1 MTGNLNKVLLVE
13 DNPGDALL
21 LREALIDLGGTLVL
35 DLVHVGRLD
44 DGLRRLRQEEF
55 DAILLDLSLPDAHGL
70 DTVARMQAA
79 APRLPIVVLTGLDD
93 DAAAL
98 EAVRAGVQDYLV
110 KGQIDGRLLIRALR
124 YAIERKR
131 TQEEI
136 QQHLSRMATLKDIN
150 IALTSTL
157 DLSAVLEVLLQKV
170 ATLMPEFAAAVR
182 LWDEERLIL
191 SPVSCCNFN
200 DAEWKA
206 EAARPDFESDFTA
219 EVFRSKTLVLVERAR
234 NNAQAEHAAFYRKHD
249 VNAYLGIPM
258 LVEEQV
264 LGVVSFY
271 ARGDRSFSAQEVEFL
286 SALAS
291 QASVAIRNSQVH
303 GQMKQLVERLD
314 RSNRIKEEFLG
325 VISHELRT
333 PLNIVK
339 GYVQL
344 LQTKFFGDLSA
355 EQTAAIEKI
364 AVQTKEQLVMINSI
378 LEAVSIESDV
388 ATVNADQVPLQD
400 FLDELQSMYFSL
412 QDKPLSF
419 RWNFAPQ
426 LPVVQVDKTKLKYI
440 VQNLINN
447 AIKFTPAGHVTVSAA
462 VLDSDPTRLPGQPL
476 ENGRTWLKFDVADT
490 GIGISKE
497 FLPLIFEKFSQVD
510 SSTTRVHGG
519 IGLGL
524 HIVKRCIELLHG
536 TIEVDSELGKG
547 TTFSVM
553 IPCEINESQQHDG
566 SSGRRSITESN
577 DQTTGVQR

>member
-1 MTGNLNKVLLVE
+1 MTGNLNKVLLIE

-21 LREALIDLGGTLVL
+21 LREALIYLGGAFVL

-98 EAVRAGVQDYLV
+98 EAVRAGAQDYLV

-124 YAIERKR
+124 YAIERKL

-191 SPVSCCNFN
+191 SPVSCRNFN

-333 PLNIVK
+333 PLNVVK

-344 LQTKFFGDLSA
+344 LQTSFFGELSP
-355 EQTAAIEKI
+355 EQDAAIEKI
-364 AVQTKEQLVMINSI
+364 AGQTRDQLDMVNGILQVISI
-378 LEAVSIESDV
+378 DSEATSVH
-388 ATVNADQVPLQD
+388 ADPVPLCD
-400 FLDELQSMYFSL
+400 FLDELQSTYFSL
-412 QDKPLSF
+412 PDKPLRF
-419 RWNFAPQ
+419 RWSYSPA
-426 LPVVQVDKTKLKYI
+426 LPLVTTDKMKLKY
-440 VQNLINN
+440 VLQNLINN
-447 AIKFTPAGHVTVSAA
+447 AIKFTDEGYVTVSAA
-462 VLDSDPTRLPGQPL
+462 VLDSNMNVINGQGA
-476 ENGRTWLKFDVADT
+476 ENGGFWMKFDVTDT

-497 FLPLIFEKFSQVD
+497 SLPRIF
-510 SSTTRVHGG
+510 
-519 IGLGL
+519 
-524 HIVKRCIELLHG
+524 
-536 TIEVDSELGKG
+536 
-547 TTFSVM
+547 
-553 IPCEINESQQHDG
+553 
-566 SSGRRSITESN
+566 
-577 DQTTGVQR
+577 